1 MAVSSI
7 FNIPQLISRLGLA
20 PRLLHFNLPQPR
32 YCTTRSRNVRHGVLR
47 GAPRQ
52 RAVPASFAKSLG
64 SLRQVLRRL
73 RRVPEVA
80 SWPRLGRLGG
90 VWRCLAAS
98 GPRPG
103 RVPAASRVWARVLPA
118 SLASLASGFGPG
130 VVFRGRGFGPGVV
143 SGVFFFASRARPASL
158 ARPGRVPGRLGRVPP
173 RPGTRVPRV
182 SAASP
187 GPRVA

>member
-1 MAVSSI
+1 MPYAEPPADAS
-7 FNIPQLISRLGLA
+7 A
-20 PRLLHFNLPQPR
+20 EPRPLS
-32 YCTTRSRNVRHGVLR
+32 TDGWGEIT
-47 GAPRQ
+47 
-52 RAVPASFAKSLG
+52 
-64 SLRQVLRRL
+64 
-73 RRVPEVA
+73 
-80 SWPRLGRLGG
+80 
-90 VWRCLAAS
+90 LAAS

-173 RPGTRVPRV
+173 RPGTRVSRV